1 MRQVA
6 SLVCK
11 SHIGRLCPMRRNEPP
26 ICESSVSGLVVKVA
40 VDGEW
45 IVGVRVIAHVRKW
58 V

>member
-6 SLVCK
+6 NLVCK
-11 SHIGRLCPMRRNEPP
+11 SHIGRLCPMRKNEPP
-26 ICESSVSGLVVKVA
+26 ICESSVSGLVVEVA

-45 IVGVRVIAHVRKW
+45 IIGVRVIAHVHKS